1 MCRFPLHPGAKQ
13 QHNALTLLL
22 HLSVA
27 DRKQWAVYIL
37 WWTGLPRIPK
47 RVRTVSRPEAG
58 HLNGQGASPHWAAT
72 RATLHKNSD

>member
-1 MCRFPLHPGAKQ
+1 MCCFPLHPGAKQ

-37 WWTGLPRIPK
+37 WWTGLPRIIY
-47 RVRTVSRPEAG
+47 T
-58 HLNGQGASPHWAAT
+58 LQGLVDCFGGS
-72 RATLHKNSD
+72 NSSSARGVVVYMMNPVKYF